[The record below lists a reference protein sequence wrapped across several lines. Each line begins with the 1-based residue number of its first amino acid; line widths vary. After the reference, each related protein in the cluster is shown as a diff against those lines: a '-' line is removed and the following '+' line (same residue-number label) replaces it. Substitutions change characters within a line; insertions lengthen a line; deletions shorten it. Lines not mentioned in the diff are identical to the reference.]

1 MARWQPDSRGRLAK
15 AALVLYDD
23 QGFENTTVAEIA
35 ASAGV
40 TERTFFR
47 HFPDKREVLF
57 AGGIDLGALAAEG
70 VAAAAPGL
78 SPLDAAMAGLNG
90 LIAVIGERHEFAA
103 RRRRIIDTNPELRE
117 RDLIKNAEMSATLA
131 GALRDYGLDEETATL
146 AAEAAVG
153 AFRVAW
159 LRWTAS
165 KDGRPPLADQV
176 QESLE
181 RLRTLTL
188 GGL

>member
-1 MARWQPDSRGRLAK
+1 VARWQPDSRGRLAK

-35 ASAGV
+35 AAAGV

-57 AGGIDLGALAAEG
+57 AGGIDLGALAPEG
-70 VAAAAPGL
+70 VAAAPPGL
-78 SPLDAAMAGLNG
+78 APLDAAMAGLNEFV
-90 LIAVIGERHEFAA
+90 AVIGERHEFAA

-131 GALRDYGLDEETATL
+131 AALRDYGLDEDSATL

-153 AFRVAW
+153 VFRVAW
-159 LRWTAS
+159 DRWTADPEE
-165 KDGRPPLADQV
+165 KTPLADLV
-176 QESLE
+176 AESLK
-181 RLRTLTL
+181 RLRAVTAAA
-188 GGL
+188 

>member
-1 MARWQPDSRGRLAK
+1 VARWQPDSRGRLAK

-35 ASAGV
+35 EAAGV

-70 VAAAAPGL
+70 VAAAPPGL
-78 SPLDAAMAGLNG
+78 APLDAAMAGLNEFV
-90 LIAVIGERHEFAA
+90 AVIGGRHEFAA

-131 GALRDYGLDEETATL
+131 GALRDYGLEEESATL

-153 AFRVAW
+153 VFRVAW
-159 LRWTAS
+159 DRWTANAEE
-165 KDGRPPLADQV
+165 KTPLADLV
-176 QESLE
+176 AESLK
-181 RLRTLTL
+181 RMRALTAAP
-188 GGL
+188 

>member
-1 MARWQPDSRGRLAK
+1 MARWKPDARGRLAK

-35 ASAGV
+35 EAAGV

-57 AGGIDLGALAAEG
+57 AGGIDLGELVAEG
-70 VAAAAPGL
+70 VAAAPPGL
-78 SPLDAAMAGLNG
+78 APLDAAMAGMDG
-90 LIAVIGERHEFAA
+90 FVEVIGGRHEFAA

-117 RDLIKNAEMSATLA
+117 RDLIKNAQMAATLA

-159 LRWTAS
+159 DRWTAT
-165 KDGRPPLADQV
+165 PEEPAPLADLIA
-176 QESLE
+176 EALA
-181 RLRTLTL
+181 RLKAVTA
-188 GGL
+188 GA

>member
-1 MARWQPDSRGRLAK
+1 MARWQPDARGRLAK

-35 ASAGV
+35 EAAGV

-57 AGGIDLGALAAEG
+57 AGGIDLGELVAEG
-70 VAAAAPGL
+70 VAEAPPGL
-78 SPLDAAMAGLNG
+78 SPLDAAMAGMNG
-90 LIAVIGERHEFAA
+90 FVEVIGGRHEFAA

-117 RDLIKNAEMSATLA
+117 RDLIKNAQMAATLA
-131 GALRDYGLDEETATL
+131 RALVDYGLDEETATL

-159 LRWTAS
+159 DRWTAT
-165 KDGRPPLADQV
+165 PEEPAPLADLIA
-176 QESLE
+176 EALT
-181 RLRTLTL
+181 RLKAVTAGT
-188 GGL
+188 

>member
-1 MARWQPDSRGRLAK
+1 VARWQPDSRGRLAK

-35 ASAGV
+35 EAAGV

-70 VAAAAPGL
+70 VAAAPPGL
-78 SPLDAAMAGLNG
+78 APLDAAMAGLNEFV
-90 LIAVIGERHEFAA
+90 AVIGDRHEFAA

-131 GALRDYGLDEETATL
+131 GALRDYGLEEESATL

-153 AFRVAW
+153 VFRVAW
-159 LRWTAS
+159 DRWTAS
-165 KDGRPPLADQV
+165 AEEKTPLADLV
-176 QESLE
+176 AESLK
-181 RLRTLTL
+181 RMRALTA
-188 GGL
+188 GA

>member
-35 ASAGV
+35 AAAGV

-70 VAAAAPGL
+70 VAAAPAGL
-78 SPLDAAMAGLNG
+78 APLDAAMAGLNEFV
-90 LIAVIGERHEFAA
+90 AVIGERHEFAA

-131 GALRDYGLDEETATL
+131 GALRDYGIDQDSATL

-153 AFRVAW
+153 VFRVAW
-159 LRWTAS
+159 DRWTADP
-165 KDGRPPLADQV
+165 KEQTPLAELVAD
-176 QESLE
+176 SLK
-181 RLRTLTL
+181 RLRAVTAA
-188 GGL
+188 